1 MTHTLIAWALQPRKW
16 TKGHQVLSSNL
27 AWATIQWQRTG
38 TSSVKTRCGLRVP
51 LPAAGP
57 LNGDLFT
64 IVYYADEADRLGVC
78 KRCQGEEVRHLSIA
92 DAFDAAEPPDASIL
106 NSPAALRE
114 AAAKKAVTR

>member
-1 MTHTLIAWALQPRKW
+1 MTYTLIAWALQPRKW

-64 IVYYADEADRLGVC
+64 IVYYADEAVCGGARRHEQCRILLG
-78 KRCQGEEVRHLSIA
+78 EWL
-92 DAFDAAEPPDASIL
+92 L
-106 NSPAALRE
+106 
-114 AAAKKAVTR
+114 

>member
-16 TKGHQVLSSNL
+16 TKGHQVLSNDF
-27 AWATIQWQRTG
+27 AWATLQWQRNG
-38 TSSVKTRCGLRVP
+38 TSGSKLKTRCGLRVP

-78 KRCQGEEVRHLSIA
+78 KHCQGLTH
-92 DAFDAAEPPDASIL
+92 
-106 NSPAALRE
+106 
-114 AAAKKAVTR
+114 T